1 MDYDEANCPISC
13 TGRCGLPILNTEH
26 IFTRYKEFH
35 VLSMQNRVDIL
46 LIRIKHWPKNVIWMV
61 LKYEKLTAKSQKND
75 QRVLYDN
82 NGQMG
87 TNKEQIYNN
96 KKPDR
101 GRSFRSFSSTWRR
114 RFHRAGPSHLAIWDR
129 VVETNSS
136 YHSSVPIHFVKQWIS
151 AKDKRF
157 KVWSYTVI

>member
-61 LKYEKLTAKSQKND
+61 LKYEKINCEKSEEWPESALRQQWPDGNQQTKDLQQQK
-75 QRVLYDN
+75 
-82 NGQMG
+82 
-87 TNKEQIYNN
+87 
-96 KKPDR
+96 
-101 GRSFRSFSSTWRR
+101 TW
-114 RFHRAGPSHLAIWDR
+114 
-129 VVETNSS
+129 
-136 YHSSVPIHFVKQWIS
+136 
-151 AKDKRF
+151 
-157 KVWSYTVI
+157 